1 MTWPRRSAAFWTSPW
16 NGPSPR
22 RGPATFATR
31 GRTSARRRTSWATR
45 RRSTSSKACA
55 APSSTLASSPPVKVL
70 RVIARLNVGGPALH
84 VAYLTAGLAERGYDT
99 TLVAGTIARGEESMA
114 FVADAHN
121 VHVETLSEL
130 HREISPIRDLRAI
143 LRLARLIRRE
153 RPTILHTHTAK
164 AGAVGRIAA
173 LLAGRARPPIVV
185 HTFHGHVLRGYF
197 GRTMTFG
204 FRTLERWLARA
215 TTSLVAVSP
224 EVRDDLVALRVAPAS
239 KFTVVRLGIDL
250 AHRIASDDDQRR
262 ETRRQMGLRDDE
274 FVVGWVGR
282 MTAVKNTDR
291 VVRAL
296 QTLVDLGVDAR
307 LLLVGD
313 GPDRDHLERY
323 AHELGMMRRCLFLGY
338 QEDVARFY
346 DAIDAL
352 VLPSVNEGTPVSVI
366 EALAAERPAVATR
379 VGGTPDVIRDGIDGF
394 LVDPAD
400 NGELAARLAE
410 LAHDAPPRAAMGAA
424 GRARVLERYAVGRL
438 IDDIDRLYREL
449 LATRAGP

>member
-1 MTWPRRSAAFWTSPW
+1 MMTFVDPGDTIAHRVR
-16 NGPSPR
+16 
-22 RGPATFATR
+22 
-31 GRTSARRRTSWATR
+31 
-45 RRSTSSKACA
+45 
-55 APSSTLASSPPVKVL
+55 ASDPPVKVL

-121 VHVETLSEL
+121 VHIETLSEL

-153 RPTILHTHTAK
+153 RPAILHTHTAK

-173 LLAGRARPPIVV
+173 LLAGDARPPIVV

-197 GRTMTFG
+197 GRTMSFG
-204 FRTLERWLARA
+204 FRTLERWLART

-250 AHRIASDDDQRR
+250 AHRIASDGAQRR
-262 ETRRQMGLRDDE
+262 ETRRQMGLRDDV

-282 MTAVKNTDR
+282 MTAVKNTDSL
-291 VVRAL
+291 VRAL

-323 AHELGMMRRCLFLGY
+323 AHELGVMKRCLFLGY

-379 VGGTPDVIRDGIDGF
+379 VGGTPDIIRDGIDGF

-400 NGELAARLAE
+400 PGELAERLAE
-410 LAHDAPPRAAMGAA
+410 LARDATRRAAMGAA
-424 GRARVLERYAVGRL
+424 GRARVLERYAVSRL

-449 LATRAGP
+449 LAERGVA